1 MSVTAVL
8 KITCINIWQNITDGK
23 KNVESKY
30 TRMSYQKEN
39 KWRGK
44 EIKQGRL
51 DKNTIYLTHELN
63 SWSILTLIIN

>member
-23 KNVESKY
+23 KNIESKSKK
-30 TRMSYQKEN
+30 MIYQREN